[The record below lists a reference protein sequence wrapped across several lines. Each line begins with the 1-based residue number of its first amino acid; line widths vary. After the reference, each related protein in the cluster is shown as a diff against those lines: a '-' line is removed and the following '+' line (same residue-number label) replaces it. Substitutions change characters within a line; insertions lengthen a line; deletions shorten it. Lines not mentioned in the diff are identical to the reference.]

1 MKKYYEKDNQIIYNC
16 DNLELLKSLPDNS
29 INLIYSD
36 ILYNTG
42 KVFNDYTDNLGSP
55 KEAIE
60 WYRPRMIE
68 MRRVLKENG
77 SIFIHCNW
85 RLDSY
90 MRVLMDEVFG
100 LKSYRNTI
108 YRKFINER
116 GLYRDFDSQ
125 VDTILYYIK
134 NPNDF
139 VFNEIRDNKKRLFP
153 LFEHGYIKNQSEN
166 FEVGEYTIDLPEK
179 THIIFGKFV
188 VEEIYK
194 KGELVVKNGLPYRYS
209 NVKPI
214 SNVWFGDE
222 MLDNYS
228 HNSGNSDYDTPK
240 PLIIL
245 ETIIKMCSNENDV
258 VADFFLGGGS
268 TVVVAKKLNR
278 KGIYCDINSKACDIA
293 IAKLENEDP
302 FN

>member
-1 MKKYYEKDNQIIYNC
+1 M
-16 DNLELLKSLPDNS
+16 
-29 INLIYSD
+29 
-36 ILYNTG
+36 
-42 KVFNDYTDNLGSP
+42 
-55 KEAIE
+55 
-60 WYRPRMIE
+60 
-68 MRRVLKENG
+68 
-77 SIFIHCNW
+77 
-85 RLDSY
+85 
-90 MRVLMDEVFG
+90 
-100 LKSYRNTI
+100 
-108 YRKFINER
+108 
-116 GLYRDFDSQ
+116 
-125 VDTILYYIK
+125 
-134 NPNDF
+134 
-139 VFNEIRDNKKRLFP
+139 
-153 LFEHGYIKNQSEN
+153 FEHGYIKNQSEN

-268 TVVVAKKLNR
+268 TAVVAKKLNR